1 MLKKC
6 KYIPHLETDRLIL
19 RELSENDVEDLRKW
33 LGCDEIYT
41 YWGRAASKDEKN
53 PELLFIDARPNVN
66 RKPSHDFIWGI
77 EQKSTKEVIGTIEV
91 FDVENDRFGMVGYRI
106 APWLWNTGICTE
118 AMGRVVEFI
127 FSETTIE
134 RLQGNA
140 DVRNIGS
147 NKVLQKSGFL
157 LEGTIRHGK
166 MVSTY
171 CDYNIW
177 GLIRDDIAA
186 KSSMEKHFDKE
197 KAG

>member
-6 KYIPHLETDRLIL
+6 KYIPRLETDRLIL
-19 RELSENDVEDLRKW
+19 RELSVNDTEDLRKW
-33 LGCDEIYT
+33 LGLEEVYT
-41 YWGRAASKDEKN
+41 YWGRKADKGEKN
-53 PELLFIDARPNVN
+53 PELLFIDPRPNVN
-66 RKPSHDFIWGI
+66 RKPSPDFIWGI
-77 EQKSTKEVIGTIEV
+77 ELKDTNEVIGEIEV

-118 AMGRVVEFI
+118 ALKRVVAFI
-127 FSETTIE
+127 YSETAID

-147 NKVLQKSGFL
+147 NRVLEKSGFT

-166 MVSTY
+166 MGSRY

-177 GLIRDDIAA
+177 GLIRDDIVQN
-186 KSSMEKHFDKE
+186 K
-197 KAG
+197 